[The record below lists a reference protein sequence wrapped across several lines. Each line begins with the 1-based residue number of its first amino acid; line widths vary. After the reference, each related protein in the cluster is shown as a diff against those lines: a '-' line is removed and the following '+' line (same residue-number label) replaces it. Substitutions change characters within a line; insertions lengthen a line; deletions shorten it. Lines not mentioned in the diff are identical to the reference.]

1 MLKMTGEI
9 GFIHQR
15 EYAEV
20 AIGATGGVKPGS
32 ILALERRVYRQ
43 LIVGKQK
50 MPRIQDEL
58 DRELESVVFKLDI
71 ERAAVFERIERQ
83 QKAREVFEAVSKQLT
98 DTIMDEIKL
107 TLGDMDRLLQRSS
120 LTETQLAL
128 FEQLC
133 KTNPE
138 LGRIRLLMSGI
149 GWLSRDLTNVVNS
162 TAFRQRHPQ
171 RADVRVTD
179 IKLVLNFIG
188 VENLRQLVP
197 YYSMRNWL
205 PSGHSCLLWPNRKLW
220 QYALACATAAK
231 ALAKLHESNET
242 LAFISAFL
250 EQFGITMVL
259 GTASAIY
266 EKNWGNW
273 LREASASRDKEL
285 YDAVMATE
293 FPAEK
298 VLEEVLLHSSRLAWE
313 VPARLNFADH
323 ALTLNLKALDE
334 SLTVTDMP
342 MDAQILAK
350 ATCFVRV
357 MTLEE
362 SNLLEPQ
369 EAREMYRYYGLSEQ
383 DILRLKAQNYRRME
397 LF

>member
-1 MLKMTGEI
+1 MVI
-9 GFIHQR
+9 S
-15 EYAEV
+15 AV
-20 AIGATGGVKPGS
+20 GGVKPGS
-32 ILALERRVYRQ
+32 VLEIERRLYRQ

-50 MPRIQDEL
+50 TSRLLDDLDQD
-58 DRELESVVFKLDI
+58 LESIAFKLDI

-83 QKAREVFEAVSKQLT
+83 QKAREVFDAVSAQLT
-98 DTIMDEIKL
+98 DTIMDEIAL
-107 TLGDMDRLLQRSS
+107 TLSDMDRLIQRSN

-133 KTNPE
+133 KSSPDM
-138 LGRIRLLMSGI
+138 GRVRLLMNGI

-205 PSGHSCLLWPNRKLW
+205 PAGHSCLLWTNRKLW
-220 QYALACATAAK
+220 QYSLVCATAAK
-231 ALAKLHESNET
+231 ALAKLHERNET
-242 LAFISAFL
+242 LAFISAML

-259 GTASAIY
+259 GTAAAVY

-293 FPAEK
+293 FPAER
-298 VLEEVLLHSSRLAWE
+298 VLEQVLEHSATLAWA
-313 VPARLNFADH
+313 VPARLKFDNH
-323 ALTLNLKALDE
+323 EMVQNLKALDE
-334 SLTVTDMP
+334 TLTIAELPV
-342 MDAQILAK
+342 DAQILAK
-350 ATCFVRV
+350 AACFAQV

-362 SNLLEPQ
+362 TKQLEPQ
-369 EAREMYRYYGLSEQ
+369 EARLMYRYYGLSEQ
-383 DILRLKAQNYRRME
+383 EIIRLKAQNYRKID